1 MTPVFLVISAPS
13 GAGKTTVSNG
23 LLATNPNLR
32 RVVTCTTRAPR
43 AGERDGVD
51 YHFMSLDRFRERH
64 AAGDFLESAEVYGNG
79 YGTLRSS
86 VLALLRAG
94 HDVLLSVDVQGVA
107 SIQAAAAA
115 DPELGRSL
123 VTVFVSP
130 TSLSELEKR
139 LKGRAADAPEVIAR
153 RLATAQSEAERWNT
167 FNYLLVSGSREED
180 LQRMQAILEVEKMKS
195 ARQEFRLAH

>member
-23 LLATNPNLR
+23 LLAANPNLR

-43 AGERDGVD
+43 AGERDGID
-51 YHFMSLDRFRERH
+51 YHFMSLDRFRERL

-86 VLALLRAG
+86 VLGLLRAG

-107 SIQAAAAA
+107 SIQAATGS
-115 DPELGRSL
+115 DGELRLSL
-123 VTVFVSP
+123 VTVFVCP
-130 TSLSELEKR
+130 TSLAELENR
-139 LKGRAADAPEVIAR
+139 LRGRAADAPEVIAR
-153 RLATAQSEAERWNT
+153 RLATARSEAERWNT
-167 FNYLLVSGSREED
+167 FDYLLVSGTREED
-180 LQRMQAILEVEKMKS
+180 LRRMQGILDVEKLKS
-195 ARQEFRLAH
+195 ARQDFRLAP